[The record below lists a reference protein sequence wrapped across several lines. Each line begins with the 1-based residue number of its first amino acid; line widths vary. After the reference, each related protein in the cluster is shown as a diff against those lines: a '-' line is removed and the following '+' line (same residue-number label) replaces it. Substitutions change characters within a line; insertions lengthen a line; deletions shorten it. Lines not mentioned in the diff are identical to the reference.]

1 LPFVL
6 KWIIATLV
14 FLGIGWLSLRY
25 GHGTALA
32 ALIAVLLF
40 VAVFG
45 GHGRRA
51 RSGPTAPPGP
61 EPPAGE

>member
-1 LPFVL
+1 ML

-25 GHGTALA
+25 GHGIALG

-51 RSGPTAPPGP
+51 RGGSAAPPGA